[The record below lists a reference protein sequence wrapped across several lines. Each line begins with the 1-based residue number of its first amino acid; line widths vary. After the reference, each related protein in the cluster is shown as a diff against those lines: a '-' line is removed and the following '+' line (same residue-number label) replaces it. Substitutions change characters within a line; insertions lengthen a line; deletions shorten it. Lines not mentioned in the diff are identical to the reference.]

1 MAAFWCTGREL
12 LELLSEHV
20 GYKSGL
26 ALTRDELVEHL
37 EEDAKILPSSDNQM
51 IRIRHEDADAMARQL
66 LYRTGTI
73 KSPSSLMPS
82 LVLYAKYHK
91 DAASFAI
98 YQCIIDEFN
107 QASKRSAL
115 TNPGQPIDITSVPV
129 RAAKEFGAAGFE
141 MWKEFYELVEEWM
154 QGSLMAG
161 FRRVAWESTE
171 ELKSLFESEKLDAA
185 HGTFLDQ
192 RFVDYLAQNFG
203 AVDAM
208 NWRKFEGLVAE
219 YFDKH
224 GYAVELGPGRDDDGV
239 DIRVWKRLPN
249 PGDPPTLLVQCKRQ
263 QDKIGKTVVKALWAD
278 LVSQEVQTGLIVTTH
293 ALEPGALKK
302 TESLANTRVARGYRV
317 GRTEREKLRKWVE
330 SMRTPGRGLF
340 VP

>member
-1 MAAFWCTGREL
+1 MAALTCTGREL

-26 ALTRDELVEHL
+26 ALTRPELVEHL
-37 EEDAKILPSSDNQM
+37 EEDAKVLPPSDDQM
-51 IRIRHEDADAMARQL
+51 LRIRHEEVDAMARQL
-66 LYRTGTI
+66 LYRVGTL
-73 KSPSSLMPS
+73 KSPSTLMPS

-91 DAASFAI
+91 DPALFAI

-107 QASKRSAL
+107 QATKRSAL

-141 MWKEFYELVEEWM
+141 MWNEFYELTEEWM
-154 QGSLMAG
+154 QGSLMSG
-161 FRRVAWESTE
+161 FRRVAWENTE
-171 ELKSLFESEKLDAA
+171 QLTSLFESEKLDAA
-185 HGTFLDQ
+185 QGTFLDQ
-192 RFVDYLAQNFG
+192 RFVDYLAQNFE

-219 YFDKH
+219 YFDKR
-224 GYAVELGPGRDDDGV
+224 GYAVDLGPGRGDDGV
-239 DIRVWKRLPN
+239 DIRVWKQLPT

-278 LVSQEVQTGLIVTTH
+278 LVNEDVQTGLIVTSH
-293 ALEPGALKK
+293 ALEPGAAKK
-302 TESLANTRVARGYRV
+302 ADALADARVARGYRV
-317 GRTEREKLRKWVE
+317 GRVERQKLRKWIE